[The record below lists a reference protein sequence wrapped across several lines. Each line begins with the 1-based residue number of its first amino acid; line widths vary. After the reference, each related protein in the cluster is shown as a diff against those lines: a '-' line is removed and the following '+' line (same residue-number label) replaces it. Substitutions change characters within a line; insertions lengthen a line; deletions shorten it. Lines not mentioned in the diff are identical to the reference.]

1 VFFLFFPLFAPHP
14 RPFSSRGEGSDLVL
28 LPPPHPQPFSPVGRR
43 EWFGA
48 ASPPHPRPFSPRG
61 EGSDLVLLPPP
72 HPRPFSPVGR
82 REWLGAT
89 SAPSSPALLP
99 DGGKGVFPSPHRGE
113 GLGVRGRSAHLIKP
127 LPDKITYCI
136 NTFSLAI
143 PN

>member
-1 VFFLFFPLFAPHP
+1 MTWCYSRPLIPSPSP
-14 RPFSSRGEGSDLVL
+14 RWGEGSGLVPL
-28 LPPPHPQPFSPVGRR
+28 HPLIPDP
-43 EWFGA
+43 
-48 ASPPHPRPFSPRG
+48 SPRG
-61 EGSDLVLLPPP
+61 EKGVTWCYSRPLIPGPSPRWGEGSGLVLLPPP